1 MPQFDFQY
9 NIKDIVSFGIENAEG
24 TCGETLRG
32 TIRGILVSEDK
43 YGYMIESCRGTDF
56 IESSRVV
63 APVYSSKCFDV
74 MYPGLEIE
82 YRRFGNERPENFMYA
97 KICSAAIEDG
107 RLYYWIENENGDRF
121 LAPEGRVFLVQSDEN
136 RKHFK

>member
-9 NIKDIVSFGIENAEG
+9 NIKDIVSFGVQNDEG

-43 YGYMIESCRGTDF
+43 YGYMIESCKGTEY

-63 APVYSSKCFDV
+63 QPVYSSKCFDV
-74 MYPGLEIE
+74 MYPNLEVE
-82 YRRFGNERPENFMYA
+82 YRPCNDPAMFINA
-97 KICSAAIEDG
+97 KIICGIITNG
-107 RLYYWIENENGDRF
+107 RLFYQISDENGREY
-121 LAPEGRVFLVQSDEN
+121 LAEEGRVFLIQSDEN
-136 RKHFK
+136 REQFK